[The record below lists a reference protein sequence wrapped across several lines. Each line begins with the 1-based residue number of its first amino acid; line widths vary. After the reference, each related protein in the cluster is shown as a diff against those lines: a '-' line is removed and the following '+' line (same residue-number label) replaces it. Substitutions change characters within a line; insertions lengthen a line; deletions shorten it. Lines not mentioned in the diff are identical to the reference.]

1 MTGVRSI
8 EAVAAGLTAAFAV
21 GDLDQLAPLLA
32 PDVRWGGDED
42 TEQTCHTRGQVLAWY
57 QGLRLQGVRVQ
68 VLETQIRGDAVVLR
82 MAVQWPRG
90 WDGADLH
97 RSTQEQVFRV
107 RDGLV
112 VDIRADD
119 GVGARQACRKDLV
132 GRHLAVTDPARTARS
147 AEVDREER
155 RQAASVRAGLWR
167 SCIRR

>member
-1 MTGVRSI
+1 LASAGRNGEGLLVMMGVRSI
-8 EAVAAGLTAAFAV
+8 EAVAAGLTAAFSV

-119 GVGARQACRKDLV
+119 GHPVPE
-132 GRHLAVTDPARTARS
+132 AV
-147 AEVDREER
+147 V
-155 RQAASVRAGLWR
+155 
-167 SCIRR
+167 